1 MRFLEGIAGAGLI
14 IASLASG
21 AAHAGVYAVTVT
33 EGLGIAGG
41 FNTEQGNP
49 YGTSGTA
56 SATFSYTGPIA
67 FSDTQSQNSASSGDL
82 NSVFGFSASNITNY
96 AGRGTVAAPS
106 SADFTT
112 LASFLASSG
121 SASDYKYGSYY
132 TFDLGNLS
140 AGTLLTI
147 THDDGISLFQGATE
161 IGRPTSGPT
170 TQIADTIDV
179 TSAGDTMLR
188 YSRQNGT
195 PSILEV
201 AVPEPGS
208 FALLAAGLLGLV
220 MAVRSRNDSRVS
232 ATA

>member
-1 MRFLEGIAGAGLI
+1 MRYFSATAAAALV

-21 AAHAGVYAVTVT
+21 TAQAGAYAVTVT

-49 YGTSGTA
+49 YGSSGTA
-56 SATFSYTGPIA
+56 SAAFTYTGAIN

-82 NSVFGFSASNITNY
+82 NSIFGFTASNISNY
-96 AGRGTVAAPS
+96 SGSGTVAAPS

-132 TFDLGNLS
+132 TFNLGNLA

-161 IGRPTSGPT
+161 IGKPSSGPT
-170 TQIADTIDV
+170 TQVTDNIDV

-195 PSILEV
+195 PSVLEV

-208 FALLAAGLLGLV
+208 LALLAAGLLGLG
-220 MAVRSRNDSRVS
+220 MAVRSRKSLGS
-232 ATA
+232 AVA